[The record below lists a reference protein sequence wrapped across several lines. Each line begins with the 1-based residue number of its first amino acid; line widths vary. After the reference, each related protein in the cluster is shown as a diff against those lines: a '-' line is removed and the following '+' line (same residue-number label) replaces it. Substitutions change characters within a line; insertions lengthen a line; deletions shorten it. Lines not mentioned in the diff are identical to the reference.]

1 MDNDDDNDPIA
12 TALIILL
19 AICWLAAGVAI
30 GYVLHPASPPPPPA
44 DWPGIPASS
53 IP

>member
-1 MDNDDDNDPIA
+1 MDDDDTGIG
-12 TALIILL
+12 TTLLIILVM
-19 AICWLAAGVAI
+19 CWLCAGIAI
-30 GYVLHPASPPPPPA
+30 GYYLRPASPPPPPA